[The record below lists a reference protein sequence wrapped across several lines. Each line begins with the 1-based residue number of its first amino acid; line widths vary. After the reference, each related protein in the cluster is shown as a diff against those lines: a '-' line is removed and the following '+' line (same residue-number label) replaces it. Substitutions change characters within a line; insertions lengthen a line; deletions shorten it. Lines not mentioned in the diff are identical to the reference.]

1 MADTIIRYLYFLSFR
16 IVQLNHGSVLLMIQ
30 LQNGAKM
37 VVEPG
42 GVHVLDVNGSR
53 KSHGTCEL
61 GGGEWVC
68 GHGCVH
74 VLGVNGYGG
83 KSSGTVRVGFDRAR
97 KRWWGGFDPARKLKF
112 SKFVPPF
119 CKIFTWQV
127 FFTGEKIKLAKVAL
141 EKF

>member
-16 IVQLNHGSVLLMIQ
+16 IVQLNHGSVLFMIQ
-30 LQNGAKM
+30 LKNGAKM

-68 GHGCVH
+68 GRGCVH

-83 KSSGTVRVGFDRAR
+83 KSSGTVRVE
-97 KRWWGGFDPARKLKF
+97 W
-112 SKFVPPF
+112 
-119 CKIFTWQV
+119 
-127 FFTGEKIKLAKVAL
+127 
-141 EKF
+141 